1 MTITTSLSHRAS
13 VVSGTD
19 QSPRD
24 RQSAEIEQLLRAAA
38 GEVDPRRSQLLE
50 QAIILGAPMAR
61 TLASRYYRR
70 GVDTDDLVQVAYVGL
85 VKAAHGYAPDPGTDF
100 RSYAIPTIRGEL
112 RRHFRDSAWMVKPPR
127 RVQELQSAINAAEG
141 ELAATLQRWP
151 SERDLA
157 DAIGVPVE
165 QIADAQRAQG
175 CFHPVSLDARL
186 GHGSSLSLGNLVA
199 DDEDNYVLVDRVG
212 ALRPAVADLPP
223 RDRLIL
229 HRRFVEHRTQAEI
242 GAEIGVS
249 QMQVSRLL
257 RRILLVLRSAL
268 VA

>member
-1 MTITTSLSHRAS
+1 MTITSSLDHRAS

-19 QSPRD
+19 QCLRD
-24 RQSAEIEQLLRAAA
+24 RQSAEIEQLLRTAAE
-38 GEVDPRRSQLLE
+38 EVDPRRSQLLE

-85 VKAAHGYAPDPGTDF
+85 VKAAQGYEPDPDTDF

-127 RVQELQSAINAAEG
+127 RIQELQSAINAAEG
-141 ELAATLQRWP
+141 ELAATLHRWP

-157 DAIGVPVE
+157 EAIGVPVE

-175 CFHPVSLDARL
+175 CFQPVSLDASL
-186 GHGSSLSLGNLVA
+186 SHGSSLSLGNLVA
-199 DDEDNYVLVDRVG
+199 DDEDNYVLVDHVG
-212 ALRPAVADLPP
+212 ALRPAVEDLPP

-249 QMQVSRLL
+249 QMQVSRIL

>member
-1 MTITTSLSHRAS
+1 MTITSSLSHRAS
-13 VVSGTD
+13 VVSETD
-19 QSPRD
+19 QSLRD
-24 RQSAEIEQLLRAAA
+24 RQSSEIEQLLRTAAE
-38 GEVDPRRSQLLE
+38 EVDPRRSQLQE

-61 TLASRYYRR
+61 TLASRYCRR

-85 VKAAHGYAPDPGTDF
+85 VKAAHGYAPDSDTDF

-127 RVQELQSAINAAEG
+127 RIQELQSAINAAEG
-141 ELAATLQRWP
+141 ELAATLHRWP

-157 DAIGVPVE
+157 EAIGVPVE

-186 GHGSSLSLGNLVA
+186 SHGSSLSLGNLVA
-199 DDEDNYVLVDRVG
+199 DDEDKYVLVDHVG
-212 ALRPAVADLPP
+212 ALRPAVEDLPP